1 MRKRLLYN
9 TLTSLLL
16 QLVTVIRGFILPK
29 YILLYFGSEVNGL
42 VSSITRF
49 LSLITF
55 LEMGVGAVI
64 QSSLYEPLAKKN
76 QLEISEIIV
85 SGGAFFKKIAQALL
99 VYVIILVIFFPII
112 SNTSSQFDWFF
123 TATLIVSISISSF
136 AQYYFG
142 IIDRLLLAADQKGY
156 IQYGTQ
162 IITLLVNLLISVA
175 LVKAGYSI
183 QSVKLV
189 SSLLFLIK
197 PLVIRVY
204 VNKQYNIN
212 RKLKLTREPI
222 KQKWNGIAQHIAA
235 IILSDTDTVVL
246 TIFSTMANV
255 SIYSVYFM
263 IVNGITCLIKALASG
278 MQSIVGDLWAR
289 KEYGKLNNFF
299 EIIELFIH
307 SITTLFFS
315 CMLILIVPFVKVY
328 TIGISDVN
336 YNQPLFAVLLVAA
349 YGVYCLRMPYIMVI
363 FAGSHYKQTQK
374 CFIVAAILNILI
386 SMISVSKWG
395 LVGVAIGTLVA
406 MVYQTGWMALYD
418 SKNLIKRS
426 FKNFVRQC
434 CIDIVS
440 TILTIFVTSLIR
452 INVATYFD
460 WVGMAILFFIIASI
474 ITFGTNFI
482 FNKCKMKNLF
492 MFIFKRTTVFY
503 KKY

>member
-1 MRKRLLYN
+1 M
-9 TLTSLLL
+9 
-16 QLVTVIRGFILPK
+16 
-29 YILLYFGSEVNGL
+29 
-42 VSSITRF
+42 
-49 LSLITF
+49 
-55 LEMGVGAVI
+55 
-64 QSSLYEPLAKKN
+64 
-76 QLEISEIIV
+76 EISEIIV

-263 IVNGITCLIKALASG
+263 IVNGITCLIEALASG

-315 CMLILIVPFVKVY
+315 CMLILIIPFVKVY

-363 FAGSHYKQTQK
+363 FAGIIINKHR
-374 CFIVAAILNILI
+374 N
-386 SMISVSKWG
+386 
-395 LVGVAIGTLVA
+395 
-406 MVYQTGWMALYD
+406 AL
-418 SKNLIKRS
+418 LLLQ
-426 FKNFVRQC
+426 F
-434 CIDIVS
+434 
-440 TILTIFVTSLIR
+440 
-452 INVATYFD
+452 
-460 WVGMAILFFIIASI
+460 
-474 ITFGTNFI
+474 
-482 FNKCKMKNLF
+482 
-492 MFIFKRTTVFY
+492 
-503 KKY
+503 